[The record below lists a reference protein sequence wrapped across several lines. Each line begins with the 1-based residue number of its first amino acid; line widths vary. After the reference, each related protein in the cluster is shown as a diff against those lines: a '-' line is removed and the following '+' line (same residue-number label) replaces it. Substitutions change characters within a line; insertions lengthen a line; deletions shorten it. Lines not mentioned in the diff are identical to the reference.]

1 MTLPQPGYYADPDDP
16 SIERWWDGGKWIGQ
30 TRPSQG
36 NPPLPLETPPKVG
49 TSLPPATPS
58 AQGTRPCPD
67 CGGMASV
74 NAQTC
79 VHCGAPLDAV
89 APEQP
94 QAFSAAEKTGRSG
107 YYAAAWVSLCCRT
120 RRFQKVARRRGEIP
134 VRPASA
140 APTALQKEVVHRSTP
155 TPTAAAARPTDWR
168 HDLRSTV
175 RRRRP
180 RRHLRRPRLW
190 LRVLPRHNVPLGCRG
205 CMSL

>member
-1 MTLPQPGYYADPDDP
+1 MTLPQPGYYADPDDS

-36 NPPLPLETPPKVG
+36 NPPLPMENPPKVG
-49 TSLPPATPS
+49 TSLPPATPA

-107 YYAAAWVSLCCRT
+107 YYAAAWVSLLFCLPLT
-120 RRFQKVARRRGEIP
+120 IVFNLMDNSVSKSKGLP
-134 VRPASA
+134 PSF
-140 APTALQKEVVHRSTP
+140 APTLVAIVLWVAF
-155 TPTAAAARPTDWR
+155 AAIYY
-168 HDLRSTV
+168 LNLV
-175 RRRRP
+175 
-180 RRHLRRPRLW
+180 
-190 LRVLPRHNVPLGCRG
+190 NGY
-205 CMSL
+205 